1 MPDLLVHAT
10 VGYLVVFRN
19 KYKYL
24 IPSIVLLGC
33 IFPDLIRGPLLL
45 VGNLESPLGIK
56 LISSEV
62 AFILKLFHSPI
73 PLALQVWLFCFLF
86 ERELRLRVFVS
97 FFLGVLL
104 HLLLDAGQRAY
115 HISYLWLFPFS
126 FENPI
131 KGLWWADESG
141 WITIISGLVVT
152 MLLCWKYFESRSS

>member
-10 VGYLVVFRN
+10 VGCLVVFRD

-45 VGNLESPLGIK
+45 AGNLESSLGIK

-86 ERELRLRVFVS
+86 ERELRLKVFVS
-97 FFLGVLL
+97 FFLAYCSIFCSTPVNAPTTSPTYGYF
-104 HLLLDAGQRAY
+104 HFRSKIQYKAFGGQMKAAG
-115 HISYLWLFPFS
+115 
-126 FENPI
+126 
-131 KGLWWADESG
+131 
-141 WITIISGLVVT
+141 
-152 MLLCWKYFESRSS
+152 

>member
-1 MPDLLVHAT
+1 MPDLLVHAAA
-10 VGYLVVFRN
+10 GYLVVFRE

-45 VGNLESPLGIK
+45 GANLQNSLGVR
-56 LISSEV
+56 LISSE
-62 AFILKLFHSPI
+62 AIITLKIFHSPI
-73 PLALQVWLFCFLF
+73 PLVLQAWLFCFLF

-97 FFLGVLL
+97 FFLGVML

-131 KGLWWADESG
+131 RGLWWSDEG
-141 WITIISGLVVT
+141 TWITIIAALAVFT
-152 MLLCWKYFESRSS
+152 LLGWKYFKFR

>member
-10 VGYLVVFRN
+10 VGYLVVFRD

-45 VGNLESPLGIK
+45 AGNLESSLGIK

-86 ERELRLRVFVS
+86 DRELRWRVFVS
-97 FFLGVLL
+97 FFLGILL

-131 KGLWWADESG
+131 EGLWFSDEG
-141 WITIISGLVVT
+141 LWITIVSALVAA
-152 MLLCWKYFESRSS
+152 MLLCKKWVKPRSS

>member
-10 VGYLVVFRN
+10 VGYLVVFRD
-19 KYKYL
+19 KHKYL

-45 VGNLESPLGIK
+45 VANLQNSLEIR
-56 LISSEV
+56 LISNE
-62 AFILKLFHSPI
+62 AIIALQIFHSPI

-86 ERELRLRVFVS
+86 DRELRWRVFVS
-97 FFLGVLL
+97 FFLGILL

-131 KGLWWADESG
+131 EGLWFSDEG
-141 WITIISGLVVT
+141 LWITIASALVAVT
-152 MLLCWKYFESRSS
+152 LLCRKWLAPRSS

>member
-10 VGYLVVFRN
+10 VGCLVVFRD

-45 VGNLESPLGIK
+45 AGNLENSLGIK

-62 AFILKLFHSPI
+62 AFILKLFHSPV

-86 ERELRLRVFVS
+86 ERELRLKVFVS

-104 HLLLDAGQRAY
+104 HLFLDAGQRAY

-131 KGLWWADESG
+131 QGLWWADESV
-141 WITIISGLVVT
+141 WITIISALVAT
-152 MLLCWKYFESRSS
+152 MLLCWKYFEPRSS